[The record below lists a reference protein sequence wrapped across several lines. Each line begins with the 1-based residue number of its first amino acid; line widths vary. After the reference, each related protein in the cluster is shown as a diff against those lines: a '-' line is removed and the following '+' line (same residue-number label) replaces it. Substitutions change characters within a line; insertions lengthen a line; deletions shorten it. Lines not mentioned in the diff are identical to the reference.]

1 MNKFTYIPK
10 LQRFFPATLSFLLL
24 LISSVFSYF
33 SLHTKYTFCL
43 TLIAA
48 FFVII
53 SFQVFFRFCLTE
65 HIYTIYNGILTVTRK
80 TGKYETVIFDLPLC
94 PEYEILPK
102 KDGKRR
108 IKAEKC
114 KVINRTA
121 NLFPKDKYYIFY
133 NNRAVCVE
141 IDAEFAKKIE
151 NFYNGQ

>member
-10 LQRFFPATLSFLLL
+10 LQRFFPATLSFFLLL
-24 LISSVFSYF
+24 VSSVFSYF
-33 SLHTKYTFCL
+33 SLHTEYTFSL

-53 SFQVFFRFCLTE
+53 SFQVFFRYCLSE
-65 HIYTIYNGILTVTRK
+65 HIYTLHNGIFTVTRK

-114 KVINRTA
+114 KTVYRTA

-133 NNRAVCVE
+133 NDRAVCVE

-151 NFYNGQ
+151 EILY